1 MIRLR
6 TSRLRVKLRRARGYR
21 GQANAEC
28 RNQRGPRITP
38 IGTQEF
44 LLALAK
50 LGRRGDTG
58 PSDWRTFWQCEP
70 LFLIRVNS
78 RDSRAL
84 FVARIG
90 RSSIAS
96 TEELISVIFVSFV
109 VKDE

>member
-6 TSRLRVKLRRARGYR
+6 TRLRRAG
-21 GQANAEC
+21 EC
-28 RNQRGPRITP
+28 RMTKQERPANHANRNARISARSREARSP
-38 IGTQEF
+38 WRHGSIRLAD
-44 LLALAK
+44 LLAV
-50 LGRRGDTG
+50 
-58 PSDWRTFWQCEP
+58 RTP
-70 LFLIRVNS
+70 FLDS